1 MRSLIITISA
11 LAMSGCAVLPAK
23 AQPVTPPPD
32 LSEDLKRV
40 EDELRRTG
48 VEVGKVHE
56 LIQNDQLEGI
66 YTLLG
71 EIIDNQREQDQ
82 AISELQTTQKT
93 FGVTLK
99 NSEDSMTAKIA
110 DAAQWKNTQTIG
122 VGASGLGIVGL
133 GTLAMRKKK
142 GG

>member
-23 AQPVTPPPD
+23 AQPATPPPD

-40 EDELRRTG
+40 EEEQRRTG
-48 VEVGKVHE
+48 EKVDAVRA
-56 LIQNDQLEGI
+56 LIESDQLEGLHA
-66 YTLLG
+66 LLLDIV
-71 EIIDNQREQDQ
+71 ETQRDLTTSIADVKANQTKFE
-82 AISELQTTQKT
+82 E
-93 FGVTLK
+93 TLK
-99 NSEDSMTAKIA
+99 NQESRITSKIA
-110 DAAQWKNTQTIG
+110 NAAQWKNSQTIG